1 MLLFSTTETERTVR
15 TTRLQTLVS
24 GSTLMSLG
32 KHLVNGIVSVVISVG
47 ITAVTADEDPGP
59 YDLTE
64 MLLAVAVSSFLSGV
78 FTSYF
83 AE

>member
-1 MLLFSTTETERTVR
+1 
-15 TTRLQTLVS
+15 
-24 GSTLMSLG
+24 MSVT
-32 KHLVNGIVSVVISVG
+32 KHLVNGIISVIISVV

-59 YDLTE
+59 YDLTD
-64 MLLAVAVSSFLSGV
+64 MLLAVAVSSFLSGL

>member
-1 MLLFSTTETERTVR
+1 
-15 TTRLQTLVS
+15 
-24 GSTLMSLG
+24 MSLG